1 MYTSGSTGRPKGVLV
16 THGGV
21 RDLAANLNVCIE
33 AKAPENRMA
42 R

>member
-1 MYTSGSTGRPKGVLV
+1 MLEGDA
-16 THGGV
+16 V
-21 RDLAANLNVCIE
+21 RDLGANLNVCIE